1 MASKLFLDANILLEY
16 FLHRQNRESVRDI
29 FVQIESGTIKAFT
42 STSIIQICGYFLQ
55 KEYGNKTS
63 KKILLGLLNEVGL
76 IDCKHDSLVM
86 ALNSSFADI
95 EDAIQYYSA
104 LQHKMDY
111 FITFDKKLMAHSA
124 LNLPILT
131 PVEFL
136 KLNKKHP

>member
-1 MASKLFLDANILLEY
+1 MASKLFLDANVLLEY
-16 FLHRQNRESVRDI
+16 FLQRQNRESVRDI

-55 KEYGNKTS
+55 KAHGKETTTKV
-63 KKILLGLLNEVGL
+63 LLGLLNEVGL
-76 IDCKHDSLVM
+76 IDCKHDTVVM
-86 ALNSSFADI
+86 ALNSSIADI

-111 FITFDKKLMAHSA
+111 YITFDKKLMAHSA

-131 PVEFL
+131 PLEFML
-136 KLNKKHP
+136 TFIRS